1 MPFDNTDS
9 GVWYDDQGRPH
20 ISLATGTST
29 GSTDGTLPVDTS
41 QLQDYAASLPPDPG
55 ATHGLPVAP
64 PPGLDIYNALTGSG
78 GQERYQ
84 LFPERIV
91 RSALS
96 LPADVMSGKVATP
109 MQQPQGG
116 TEEDYSSDPLLQR
129 VQDMAALMGGSGL
142 LPTTEKAGL
151 PELPSIVGRMK
162 NIMRSDNEAAAP
174 IAALENAPIF
184 HSAVENA
191 VNTASMKSAPPQQW
205 LSTISNAKGV
215 KPEELDWTG
224 LKDWLG
230 EQSGPVSKEQVQGY
244 LQQNKV
250 GLQEV
255 NKGNLNELPKGYN
268 LIKNQNGYHVTS

>member
-96 LPADVMSGKVATP
+96 LPADVMQGSVNNPITGNPYDHGAIVDPSGPVVN
-109 MQQPQGG
+109 QGG
-116 TEEDYSSDPLLQR
+116 LLSSFGVKPVGGNDPEDELLQR
-129 VQDMAALMGGSGL
+129 VQDMAALMGGGGLSSGS
-142 LPTTEKAGL
+142 LPPT
-151 PELPSIVGRMK
+151 GR
-162 NIMRSDNEAAAP
+162 
-174 IAALENAPIF
+174 
-184 HSAVENA
+184 
-191 VNTASMKSAPPQQW
+191 
-205 LSTISNAKGV
+205 
-215 KPEELDWTG
+215 
-224 LKDWLG
+224 
-230 EQSGPVSKEQVQGY
+230 
-244 LQQNKV
+244 
-250 GLQEV
+250 
-255 NKGNLNELPKGYN
+255 
-268 LIKNQNGYHVTS
+268 

>member
-20 ISLATGTST
+20 ISLAVGTST

-41 QLQDYAASLPPDPG
+41 QLQDYAASLPSDPG

-64 PPGLDIYNALTGSG
+64 PPGLDVYNALTGSG

-129 VQDMAALMGGSGL
+129 VQDMAALMGGGGIASA
-142 LPTTEKAGL
+142 P
-151 PELPSIVGRMK
+151 
-162 NIMRSDNEAAAP
+162 EAALGTAGGKLVQP
-174 IAALENAPIF
+174 MKLAEETSAINQITTNAAKNGVTFE
-184 HSAVENA
+184 
-191 VNTASMKSAPPQQW
+191 ASTPDYGGA
-205 LSTISNAKGV
+205 N
-215 KPEELDWTG
+215 
-224 LKDWLG
+224 
-230 EQSGPVSKEQVQGY
+230 
-244 LQQNKV
+244 
-250 GLQEV
+250 
-255 NKGNLNELPKGYN
+255 
-268 LIKNQNGYHVTS
+268 